1 MNNSKNTLME
11 MIQNEMSSMGGGNT
25 VGDSQKKPPSEDS
38 REDELRTIIR
48 EICKNLMLTTSAL
61 NENMER
67 DLRSVVRTLII
78 EAKKDVEDAPHD
90 STAINLLEEL
100 LKQMLPGIEI
110 DFKTLTTSD
119 KQRGSYRANLLNAV
133 SKLLAA
139 EDVNAHAS
147 VRTEEVPLEEIDIQ
161 VKDEDE
167 EQSDEDKFIDISEE
181 PPPEEE
187 EPFGIEGQEE
197 TGRNMAAKSY
207 DNIEKNIVDAYSIL
221 SDDSDRKTF
230 RDYLI
235 TNLKLYFDKWESE
248 LNAQLQ
254 EPTTDAYEK
263 EKNKDTTSVED
274 IEGLSSDIK
283 SDLS

>member
-1 MNNSKNTLME
+1 MNNSNNTLME
-11 MIQNEMSSMGGGNT
+11 MIQNEMSSMGGGKISGT
-25 VGDSQKKPPSEDS
+25 SQKDPSSADS

-48 EICKNLMLTTSAL
+48 EICKNLMIRPSTL

-67 DLRSVVRTLII
+67 DLRSVVRTLIM

-119 KQRGSYRANLLNAV
+119 KQRGSYRANLLDGV

-139 EDVNAHAS
+139 EDVNAHAH

-221 SDDSDRKTF
+221 SDESDRKTF

-254 EPTTDAYEK
+254 EPTTDVYEK
-263 EKNKDTTSVED
+263 EKNKDATSVED
-274 IEGLSSDIK
+274 IEGLSSDIE